1 MHVGGMGSIVR
12 RMARG
17 VKHKEFRTFLL
28 FLLLSFL
35 VWHIE
40 RLRQTYTITT
50 RLNIECE
57 DIPQG
62 YTTHRRMSRSVAAT
76 LEGNG
81 FSLLKMFMMDSRN
94 IHVSVAS
101 LRRAADGEGQWAV
114 YAPRRLARSV
124 TDLPESVRI
133 VDILTDTV
141 MIPLLTVHQRRL
153 PVRVRDDVALS
164 PQRTLSAPRLVRPD
178 SVTVTATSDILDTM
192 TAVYTV
198 RQAPMT
204 IADTTV
210 STLALQIPPTATA
223 DAASATVEYDVEPF
237 TEKKLSVPIRGV
249 NLPRGYSCR
258 LFPPSAKVTFSVGLS
273 RFAEADAKAF
283 GVEADFD
290 AIRPG
295 TKASRVRVSLTQ
307 APDFSHNVS
316 FSPSFA
322 EFILEKN

>member
-1 MHVGGMGSIVR
+1 
-12 RMARG
+12 MARG
-17 VKHKEFRTFLL
+17 VRHKEFRTFLL

-57 DIPQG
+57 DVPQG
-62 YTTHRRMSRSVAAT
+62 YTTHRYLDKSVTAT

-81 FSLLKMFMMDSRN
+81 FSLLKMYLMDSRN

-101 LRRAADGEGQWAV
+101 LRRTSDGDGQWAV
-114 YAPRRLARSV
+114 YAPRRLARNL
-124 TDLPESVRI
+124 TDLPEYVRI

-141 MIPLLTVHQRRL
+141 FIPLLTVHQRRL
-153 PVRVRDDVALS
+153 PVRVCDDVTLS
-164 PQRTLSAPRLVRPD
+164 PQRTLSAPRRVVPD
-178 SVTVTATSDILDTM
+178 SVTITATSDILDTM

-210 STLALQIPPTATA
+210 STLALHIPTTAMA
-223 DAASATVEYDVEPF
+223 DATSATVEYDVEPF

-249 NLPRGYSCR
+249 NLPGGYSCR
-258 LFPPSAKVTFSVGLS
+258 LFPPSAKVAFSVGLS
-273 RFAEADAKAF
+273 RFAEADVKAF
-283 GVEADFD
+283 GVEADFRS
-290 AIRPG
+290 IRPG
-295 TKASRVRVSLTQ
+295 TKATRVRVSLVQ
-307 APDFSHNVS
+307 APDFAHNVS